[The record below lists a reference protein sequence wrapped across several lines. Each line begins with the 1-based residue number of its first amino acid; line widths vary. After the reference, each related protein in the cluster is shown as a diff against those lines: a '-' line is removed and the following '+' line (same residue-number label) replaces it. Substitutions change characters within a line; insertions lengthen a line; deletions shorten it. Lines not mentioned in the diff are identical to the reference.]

1 MRLNTLLKSQQLIF
15 LVASLFFG
23 LLTLWIFGDLASP
36 ILISIVL
43 AVLFR
48 PVNTYF
54 TKIGIPRKISVFI
67 TFLIVMLLASAFLLL
82 FVPLF
87 INETEAFIEDIPSLL
102 FILEPVTQALGSLN
116 APIESIESAQSLLSD
131 LSGFLTGAISFGVSR
146 AQETANLFL
155 GLILVPIFLFFWL
168 WDTETLSNGFSRFV
182 PKKRKFL
189 SKVWNEA
196 NVNFQNYFKG
206 KFIEV
211 FIVAIFGSLLFYF
224 LGLNSPIL
232 LGTTL
237 GLSQLIPF
245 FGPVFMTIPILI
257 ISLAQFGL
265 DPYVIVILIAFGILQ
280 FIDGNIFL
288 PFLMSGV
295 VKLPAVVVLLSVFF
309 FGAIFGIWGVFFS
322 VPLASFV
329 KSILDN
335 WKYIDS

>member
-1 MRLNTLLKSQQLIF
+1 MRFNTLFKSQQLIF
-15 LVASLFFG
+15 LLTLISFG
-23 LLTLWIFGDLASP
+23 LITIWIFGDLASP

-67 TFLIVMLLASAFLLL
+67 TFFIVMLLVSAFLLL

-102 FILEPVTQALGSLN
+102 FILEPVAQALGSLN

-146 AQETANLFL
+146 VQETANLFL

-196 NVNFQNYFKG
+196 NENFQNYFKG

-265 DPYVIVILIAFGILQ
+265 DPYVIIILLAFGILQ

-295 VKLPAVVVLLSVFF
+295 VKLPAVLVLLSVFF

-322 VPLASFV
+322 VPLASFI

>member
-1 MRLNTLLKSQQLIF
+1 MRLNTLFKSQQLIF

-131 LSGFLTGAISFGVSR
+131 LSGFLTGAISFGISR

-155 GLILVPIFLFFWL
+155 GLILVPIFLL
-168 WDTETLSNGFSRFV
+168 RV
-182 PKKRKFL
+182 
-189 SKVWNEA
+189 
-196 NVNFQNYFKG
+196 Y
-206 KFIEV
+206 
-211 FIVAIFGSLLFYF
+211 
-224 LGLNSPIL
+224 
-232 LGTTL
+232 
-237 GLSQLIPF
+237 
-245 FGPVFMTIPILI
+245 
-257 ISLAQFGL
+257 
-265 DPYVIVILIAFGILQ
+265 
-280 FIDGNIFL
+280 
-288 PFLMSGV
+288 
-295 VKLPAVVVLLSVFF
+295 
-309 FGAIFGIWGVFFS
+309 
-322 VPLASFV
+322 
-329 KSILDN
+329 
-335 WKYIDS
+335 

>member
-1 MRLNTLLKSQQLIF
+1 MRLNTLFKSQQLIF

-131 LSGFLTGAISFGVSR
+131 LSGFLTGAISFGISR
-146 AQETANLFL
+146 AQETANLFWADFSSNFF
-155 GLILVPIFLFFWL
+155 IFLALGYRNVIKRLFKIC
-168 WDTETLSNGFSRFV
+168 TE
-182 PKKRKFL
+182 KK
-189 SKVWNEA
+189 KVS
-196 NVNFQNYFKG
+196 FKG
-206 KFIEV
+206 LE
-211 FIVAIFGSLLFYF
+211 
-224 LGLNSPIL
+224 
-232 LGTTL
+232 
-237 GLSQLIPF
+237 
-245 FGPVFMTIPILI
+245 
-257 ISLAQFGL
+257 
-265 DPYVIVILIAFGILQ
+265 
-280 FIDGNIFL
+280 
-288 PFLMSGV
+288 
-295 VKLPAVVVLLSVFF
+295 
-309 FGAIFGIWGVFFS
+309 
-322 VPLASFV
+322 
-329 KSILDN
+329 
-335 WKYIDS
+335 

>member
-1 MRLNTLLKSQQLIF
+1 MRLNTLFKSQQLIF

-131 LSGFLTGAISFGVSR
+131 LSGFLTGAISFGISR
-146 AQETANLFL
+146 AQETAKSFL
-155 GLILVPIFLFFWL
+155 RTDFSSNFFIFLALGYRNFIKWL
-168 WDTETLSNGFSRFV
+168 FKICTE
-182 PKKRKFL
+182 KK
-189 SKVWNEA
+189 KVS
-196 NVNFQNYFKG
+196 FKG
-206 KFIEV
+206 LE
-211 FIVAIFGSLLFYF
+211 
-224 LGLNSPIL
+224 
-232 LGTTL
+232 
-237 GLSQLIPF
+237 
-245 FGPVFMTIPILI
+245 
-257 ISLAQFGL
+257 
-265 DPYVIVILIAFGILQ
+265 
-280 FIDGNIFL
+280 
-288 PFLMSGV
+288 
-295 VKLPAVVVLLSVFF
+295 
-309 FGAIFGIWGVFFS
+309 
-322 VPLASFV
+322 
-329 KSILDN
+329 
-335 WKYIDS
+335 

>member
-1 MRLNTLLKSQQLIF
+1 MRLNTLFKSQQLIF

-131 LSGFLTGAISFGVSR
+131 LSGFLTGAVRLLNFTRSPRGLRPPWKSSKNTHIPK
-146 AQETANLFL
+146 APKPLETQAL
-155 GLILVPIFLFFWL
+155 PH
-168 WDTETLSNGFSRFV
+168 
-182 PKKRKFL
+182 PKP
-189 SKVWNEA
+189 NHP
-196 NVNFQNYFKG
+196 N
-206 KFIEV
+206 
-211 FIVAIFGSLLFYF
+211 
-224 LGLNSPIL
+224 P
-232 LGTTL
+232 
-237 GLSQLIPF
+237 
-245 FGPVFMTIPILI
+245 
-257 ISLAQFGL
+257 
-265 DPYVIVILIAFGILQ
+265 
-280 FIDGNIFL
+280 
-288 PFLMSGV
+288 
-295 VKLPAVVVLLSVFF
+295 
-309 FGAIFGIWGVFFS
+309 
-322 VPLASFV
+322 
-329 KSILDN
+329 
-335 WKYIDS
+335 